1 MKKRLLAGIC
11 AVAMLVSAFTV
22 FGAVGSYADGTH
34 GFYMKCDAGVVDG
47 KSDGFM
53 IDFYSDAENAWSTYY
68 SNANWSMYTKP
79 TQLKLKAFN
88 WKGGGAYAGLQI
100 LGTSTER
107 RGIMSFWR
115 YEYKELGT
123 LEDKTLYAEA
133 VVGKT
138 TKYDNEGSGTSCVM
152 EYNWKCGQWYRELL
166 YCWTDEETGNTFMGN
181 WYYDYETDT
190 WDLFAYYDTKLIESY
205 ITGGIGQFLE
215 NFNESKRETVRSF
228 RYKGVYFLAH
238 SDDRKGSYKK
248 GEWVGSPNVYLYSDG
263 NVKAVGEATLGS
275 AEDGT
280 YVWGKVDGTSEI
292 DTDERIEMRYT
303 LNQPEKPGAIG
314 EPVISKVEVG
324 DAKKGDEITK
334 TRIQW
339 ETGEHSTPQLSYT
352 VVLTDKSG
360 NEIGRVFGTRPE
372 VREVSFANTDPAYK
386 CEVTITD
393 VFGKTTT
400 TTYTSEAY
408 GGDENPSSTTPSG
421 DSTETSV
428 GETTNTNTSSTPV
441 PTPSETTVSTTS
453 ATSETGKGN
462 GSPSWVLPVV
472 ISVAAVV
479 VVGGGCGAYFAVKKK
494 KKK

>member
-1 MKKRLLAGIC
+1 MKKRLLALIC
-11 AVAMLVSAFTV
+11 AVAMFVSAFTV
-22 FGAVGSYADGTH
+22 FGSVGSYADGTH
-34 GFYMKCDAGVVDG
+34 GFYMKCDANVVEG

-79 TQLKLKAFN
+79 TMLKLKAFN
-88 WKGGGAYAGLQI
+88 WQGGGAYAGLQI
-100 LGTSTER
+100 LGTSAER

-115 YEYKELGT
+115 YEYKEMGT
-123 LEDKTLYAEA
+123 LEEKTLYAEA

-166 YCWTDEETGNTFMGN
+166 YCWTDEKTGNTFMGN

-238 SDDRKGSYKK
+238 SDARDGSYKQ
-248 GEWVGSPNVYLYSDG
+248 GEWISSPSVYLYSDG
-263 NVKAVGEATLGS
+263 NVKAVGEATLG
-275 AEDGT
+275 AADDGT
-280 YVWGKVDGTSEI
+280 YVWGEVDGTSKV
-292 DTDERIEMRYT
+292 DTDERIEMRHT
-303 LNQPEKPGAIG
+303 LNQPEKPEAIG
-314 EPVISKVEVG
+314 EPVISTVEAG
-324 DAKKGDEITK
+324 DSKKGDEITK

-360 NEIGRVFGTRPE
+360 NEIGRASGTRPE
-372 VREVSFANTDPAYK
+372 VREVSFPNTDPAYK
-386 CEVTITD
+386 CEVTVTD

-400 TTYTSEAY
+400 ATYTSEAMAAARILHLR
-408 GGDENPSSTTPSG
+408 PPLLRAIRLKPLRAKLQTRRLLRRTPL
-421 DSTETSV
+421 
-428 GETTNTNTSSTPV
+428 
-441 PTPSETTVSTTS
+441 
-453 ATSETGKGN
+453 
-462 GSPSWVLPVV
+462 LPLLQPPKP
-472 ISVAAVV
+472 AR
-479 VVGGGCGAYFAVKKK
+479 VKTMEALLGLFR
-494 KKK
+494 

>member
-1 MKKRLLAGIC
+1 MKKRLLALIC
-11 AVAMLVSAFTV
+11 AVAMFVSAFTV
-22 FGAVGSYADGTH
+22 FGSVGSYADGTH
-34 GFYMKCDAGVVDG
+34 GFYMKCDANVVEG

-79 TQLKLKAFN
+79 TMLKLKAFN
-88 WKGGGAYAGLQI
+88 WQGGGAYAGLQI
-100 LGTSTER
+100 LGTSAER

-115 YEYKELGT
+115 YEYKEMGT
-123 LEDKTLYAEA
+123 LEEKTLYAEA

-166 YCWTDEETGNTFMGN
+166 YCWTDEKTGNTFMGN

-238 SDDRKGSYKK
+238 SDARDGSYKQ
-248 GEWVGSPNVYLYSDG
+248 GEWISSPSVYLYSDG
-263 NVKAVGEATLGS
+263 NVKAVGEATLG
-275 AEDGT
+275 AADDGT
-280 YVWGKVDGTSEI
+280 YVWGEVDGTSKV
-292 DTDERIEMRYT
+292 DTDERIEMRHT
-303 LNQPEKPGAIG
+303 LNQPEKPEAIG
-314 EPVISKVEVG
+314 EPVISTVEAG
-324 DAKKGDEITK
+324 DSKKGDEITK

-360 NEIGRVFGTRPE
+360 NEIGRASGTRPE
-372 VREVSFANTDPAYK
+372 VREVSFPNTDPAYK
-386 CEVTITD
+386 CEVTVTD

-400 TTYTSEAY
+400 ATDTSEAY
-408 GGDENPSSTTPSG
+408 GGSEDPTPTPTTPSG
-421 DSTETSV
+421 DPTETPS
-428 GETTNTNTSSTPV
+428 GETTNTPA
-441 PTPSETTVSTTS
+441 PSENTVATTP
-453 ATSETGKGN
+453 ATSETSKSEN
-462 GSPSWVLPVV
+462 DGSSSWVVPVV
-472 ISVAAVV
+472 IAVAAVA